1 MIEISAG
8 FRTGQL
14 WFPTIKEPQA
24 AELATL
30 FEGLKDQDGRS
41 IAKQCAEAV
50 IEHLDQVVAILTD
63 DPKPTAKRKPRSDIG
78 TKRKAKG
85 EAAREGEK

>member
-1 MIEISAG
+1 MIETAPG
-8 FRTGQL
+8 YKVNQL
-14 WFPTIKEPQA
+14 WFVTIQEAQA

-30 FEGLKDQDGRS
+30 FMGLADQDGRC

>member
-1 MIEISAG
+1 MIEIAPG
-8 FRTGQL
+8 FRVAQL
-14 WFPTIKEPQA
+14 WFPTIQLAQA
-24 AELATL
+24 SELATL
-30 FEGLKDQDGRS
+30 FDGLKDQDGRS
-41 IAKQCAEAV
+41 ISKQCAEAV